1 MNDLAAQTIQVV
13 NKSDDLVASAI
24 QTANKSIAVYC
35 RYIRSNDVGTTG
47 SHQSGFYIQKHFSDD
62 LFDVV
67 CQKGTNKTISI
78 KINWQDGS
86 VTNSNFKYYGQGTRN
101 EARITGFGKNF
112 EFLSDKYSGS
122 LLVLCRACYKDL
134 LFHAFV
140 LSSDEDIEIFIAET
154 NILPGSL
161 YLPKKQEVEDNLTK
175 LFSLF
180 PNFPKTEE
188 MAVLARENIALNKT
202 NVSNVLKQWVSKE
215 YELFSIFEKR
225 EFEIIKSKITDL
237 DSFINFAHS
246 FTNRRKARAGKSL
259 ELHLSRIFDEFSLKL
274 ETQAK
279 TEGKKKPDFLFPGSE
294 EYHAMD
300 ESGNF
305 IFQTEKLTMLGS
317 KTTCKDRWR
326 QVLNEADRIPHKH
339 LFTLQEG
346 ISDTQIQEMSDENLT
361 LVVPKESVKTFGT
374 FGKTHVLTLE
384 NFIKYIKSQQV
395 S

>member
-35 RYIRSNDVGTTG
+35 RYIRPNDVGTTG

-161 YLPKKQEVEDNLTK
+161 YLPKKT
-175 LFSLF
+175 
-180 PNFPKTEE
+180 
-188 MAVLARENIALNKT
+188 R
-202 NVSNVLKQWVSKE
+202 
-215 YELFSIFEKR
+215 
-225 EFEIIKSKITDL
+225 
-237 DSFINFAHS
+237 
-246 FTNRRKARAGKSL
+246 
-259 ELHLSRIFDEFSLKL
+259 SR
-274 ETQAK
+274 
-279 TEGKKKPDFLFPGSE
+279 G
-294 EYHAMD
+294 
-300 ESGNF
+300 
-305 IFQTEKLTMLGS
+305 
-317 KTTCKDRWR
+317 
-326 QVLNEADRIPHKH
+326 
-339 LFTLQEG
+339 
-346 ISDTQIQEMSDENLT
+346 
-361 LVVPKESVKTFGT
+361 
-374 FGKTHVLTLE
+374 
-384 NFIKYIKSQQV
+384 
-395 S
+395 